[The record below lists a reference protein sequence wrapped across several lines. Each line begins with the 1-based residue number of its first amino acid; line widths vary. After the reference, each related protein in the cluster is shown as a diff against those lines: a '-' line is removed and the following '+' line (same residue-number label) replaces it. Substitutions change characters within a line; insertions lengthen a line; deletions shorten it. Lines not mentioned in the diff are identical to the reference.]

1 MSRAFVKEDDQ
12 EEIPIISPRAHLPAG
27 ETNYVTPEGLQKLMD
42 ERELLL
48 LERST
53 LEIADANE
61 RRIALLVLNGKL
73 QLLND
78 RIKSARPIDLGSQDK
93 ESVRFGAQIQLKV
106 QATGKLQKLQIVGV
120 DEADISK
127 GKIAFT
133 SPLAKILNHKK
144 VGEEANLKLENGNR
158 VFEILK
164 IEYS

>member
-27 ETNYVTPEGLQKLMD
+27 ETNYVTPDGLQKLMD

-144 VGEEANLKLENGNR
+144 VGEEANLKLESGNR

>member
-27 ETNYVTPEGLQKLMD
+27 ETNYVTPDGLQKLMD

-53 LEIADANE
+53 LEVADANE

>member
-12 EEIPIISPRAHLPAG
+12 EEIPKISPRAHLPAG
-27 ETNYVTPEGLQKLMD
+27 ETNHVTPIGLQNLLD

-48 LERST
+48 EERRKVD
-53 LEIADANE
+53 IDDANE

-78 RIKSARPIDLGSQDK
+78 RIHSARPIDLGSQEK
-93 ESVRFGAQIQLKV
+93 ESVRFGAKVLLKING
-106 QATGKLQKLQIVGV
+106 TEKLQTLQIVGV

-133 SPLAKILNHKK
+133 APLAKILNHKK
-144 VGEEANLKLENGNR
+144 VGEKATLKLENGDR

-164 IEYS
+164 IEYP

>member
-27 ETNYVTPEGLQKLMD
+27 ETNYVTPDGLQKLMD

>member
-27 ETNYVTPEGLQKLMD
+27 ETNYVTPDGLQKLMD

-53 LEIADANE
+53 LEVSDANE

>member
-53 LEIADANE
+53 SEIADANE

>member
-27 ETNYVTPEGLQKLMD
+27 ETNYVTPDGLQKLMD

-53 LEIADANE
+53 LEVSDANE

-144 VGEEANLKLENGNR
+144 VGEEANLKLESGNR

>member
-27 ETNYVTPEGLQKLMD
+27 ENNYVTPDGLQKLMD

-144 VGEEANLKLENGNR
+144 VGEEANLKLESGNR

>member
-27 ETNYVTPEGLQKLMD
+27 ETNYVTPVGLQKLMD
-42 ERELLL
+42 EREVLLH
-48 LERST
+48 ERST
-53 LEIADANE
+53 LDIADANE

-78 RIKSARPIDLGSQDK
+78 RINSARPIDLGSQDK
-93 ESVRFGAQIQLKV
+93 ESIRFGAQIQLKV
-106 QATGKLQKLQIVGV
+106 QATGKLQTLQIVGV

-144 VGEEANLKLENGNR
+144 VGEVATLKLENGNR

>member
-27 ETNYVTPEGLQKLMD
+27 ETNYVTPDGLQKLMD

-53 LEIADANE
+53 LEVSDANE

-144 VGEEANLKLENGNR
+144 VGEEAILKLDNGNR
-158 VFEILK
+158 VFEIIK
-164 IEYS
+164 IEYP